1 MQMKRTVL
9 VLLSFALA
17 LGAGVAAQRPPA
29 WAPQADAIFADVADP
44 GAAGCAMAVYR
55 DGRIVYERGYG
66 IADLEH
72 DVPITPASVFYVG
85 SLSKQF
91 TAFAVALAASEGKLS
106 IDDDVRKWL
115 PELPDYGTR
124 LDVGHLLHHTSG
136 LRDYNTLFDIAG
148 RRNDEAFDNQIV
160 LGIIARQRAL
170 NFPPGEQYLYSNSGY
185 VLLSHIVERATGTP
199 LAAYAKTRIFEP
211 LGMRDT
217 QFYDDVTRV
226 VKNRAFAYERT
237 AAGGVR
243 DNTPHSQRT
252 GAGGVLTTVRDLLAW
267 DNNFYEPKVGTKAL
281 IAAMQQPGA
290 LKSGKPLTYAYGL
303 QIDKY
308 RGLPIVEH
316 GGSLGGYR
324 AHLIRFPVE
333 RTSVACL
340 CNFGTSDPGGRARR
354 VADAV
359 LRDRFTSA
367 APSRTAAGAPDARAG
382 GSVVKLT
389 AEQIRQYVG
398 RYDSEEL
405 DTTFVFDA
413 DGGTLRLKRE
423 RDAAP
428 ASLGALAVDR
438 FGFRGMVI
446 RFLRENGPGGPGS
459 NVTGLAVDAGRVE
472 DIRFSRR

>member
-55 DGRIVYERGYG
+55 DGRIAYERGYG

-199 LAAYAKTRIFEP
+199 LAAYAKTRMFEP

-217 QFYDDVTRV
+217 QFYDDVTRA

-237 AAGGVR
+237 VAGGVR

-303 QIDKY
+303 QIVGNRATPKRRSTSQSDTDAWRVPPAFLRRSARTTSAKSR
-308 RGLPIVEH
+308 RGCNSAGPEYSSSSPRSPSRPGCARMLPQRPSVRPAS
-316 GGSLGGYR
+316 GP
-324 AHLIRFPVE
+324 RFVRG
-333 RTSVACL
+333 RTL
-340 CNFGTSDPGGRARR
+340 P
-354 VADAV
+354 
-359 LRDRFTSA
+359 LRDFLLLTGQGGLAFLALHAR
-367 APSRTAAGAPDARAG
+367 SR
-382 GSVVKLT
+382 V
-389 AEQIRQYVG
+389 
-398 RYDSEEL
+398 DSEHEQPIHRHL
-405 DTTFVFDA
+405 QNSGDA
-413 DGGTLRLKRE
+413 
-423 RDAAP
+423 
-428 ASLGALAVDR
+428 
-438 FGFRGMVI
+438 
-446 RFLRENGPGGPGS
+446 LREDERR
-459 NVTGLAVDAGRVE
+459 LAFAQNHPVMDSCVYLDHAHIKRPTL
-472 DIRFSRR
+472 

>member
-1 MQMKRTVL
+1 M
-9 VLLSFALA
+9 
-17 LGAGVAAQRPPA
+17 
-29 WAPQADAIFADVADP
+29 
-44 GAAGCAMAVYR
+44 
-55 DGRIVYERGYG
+55 
-66 IADLEH
+66 
-72 DVPITPASVFYVG
+72 
-85 SLSKQF
+85 
-91 TAFAVALAASEGKLS
+91 
-106 IDDDVRKWL
+106 
-115 PELPDYGTR
+115 
-124 LDVGHLLHHTSG
+124 
-136 LRDYNTLFDIAG
+136 
-148 RRNDEAFDNQIV
+148 
-160 LGIIARQRAL
+160 
-170 NFPPGEQYLYSNSGY
+170 
-185 VLLSHIVERATGTP
+185 
-199 LAAYAKTRIFEP
+199 FEP

-217 QFYDDVTRV
+217 QFYDDVTRA

-237 AAGGVR
+237 VAGGVR

-324 AHLIRFPVE
+324 AHLIRFPAE

-354 VADAV
+354 VADEV

>member
-1 MQMKRTVL
+1 MVADVEPCAEHTRCRIWRSPRAMQMKRTVL

-170 NFPPGEQYLYSNSGY
+170 NFPPGEQPVFEQWLRPA
-185 VLLSHIVERATGTP
+185 LAHRRA
-199 LAAYAKTRIFEP
+199 
-211 LGMRDT
+211 RD
-217 QFYDDVTRV
+217 
-226 VKNRAFAYERT
+226 
-237 AAGGVR
+237 R
-243 DNTPHSQRT
+243 D
-252 GAGGVLTTVRDLLAW
+252 A
-267 DNNFYEPKVGTKAL
+267 
-281 IAAMQQPGA
+281 
-290 LKSGKPLTYAYGL
+290 
-303 QIDKY
+303 
-308 RGLPIVEH
+308 
-316 GGSLGGYR
+316 
-324 AHLIRFPVE
+324 
-333 RTSVACL
+333 
-340 CNFGTSDPGGRARR
+340 ARR
-354 VADAV
+354 VREDQDVRAARHARHAV
-359 LRDRFTSA
+359 LRRRHARREEPGIRVRADRCRRRARQHAAQPAHRRGWRVDDGSRSA
-367 APSRTAAGAPDARAG
+367 CVGQQLLRAEGRNQGAHRRHAAARRAQVGQAADVRLRPADRQIPRVADRGARRIARW
-382 GSVVKLT
+382 LP
-389 AEQIRQYVG
+389 R
-398 RYDSEEL
+398 
-405 DTTFVFDA
+405 
-413 DGGTLRLKRE
+413 
-423 RDAAP
+423 
-428 ASLGALAVDR
+428 ASDPV
-438 FGFRGMVI
+438 
-446 RFLRENGPGGPGS
+446 S
-459 NVTGLAVDAGRVE
+459 
-472 DIRFSRR
+472 